1 MPRKPKPHQP
11 APPEPQQLTGIEIE
25 EDDDLSSTIPDE
37 DGWVRLE
44 ESPPQE
50 KRRAKK
56 AKRQPRR
63 D

>member
-1 MPRKPKPHQP
+1 MPRKPKPTP

-25 EDDDLSSTIPDE
+25 EDEDLSSTIPDE

-50 KRRAKK
+50 KRRGKK
-56 AKRQPRR
+56 TKRQPRG